1 MIEVTKKSARRSIM
15 TNHDTNATC
24 VAHLP
29 CPCCSP
35 TIEMVHVRSSILQGI
50 TRVHIVKPTCFPRS
64 TTTDNRR
71 GVRMKTPH
79 SARLDHTTRST
90 HASNVVHPPTTNTTV
105 TTTQYSTSVSH
116 NYFMFCFF
124 KYSFFYSTVSCE
136 YGTCITLFNQKI
148 YFFLETAFFLVV
160 FFLAFF
166 LAFFFGFLA
175 FFFLT
180 LFFFLT
186 AFFLFWL
193 LFLWGSLLDNL
204 VLAAVLGEITFGN
217 TTFECGVDEAPLLWV
232 STKSFLDGGE
242 GGSTTCLE
250 GGNGTGDSFFP

>member
-1 MIEVTKKSARRSIM
+1 M

-124 KYSFFYSTVSCE
+124 YIFFCLFNCE
-136 YGTCITLFNQKI
+136 YGITLS
-148 YFFLETAFFLVV
+148 
-160 FFLAFF
+160 
-166 LAFFFGFLA
+166 FFFFSSKN
-175 FFFLT
+175 
-180 LFFFLT
+180 
-186 AFFLFWL
+186 L
-193 LFLWGSLLDNL
+193 LFLGFCLFLGSLLL
-204 VLAAVLGEITFGN
+204 LGCLFLASLFLGGLFLGLLLSL
-217 TTFECGVDEAPLLWV
+217 LLWFLGFLLLD
-232 STKSFLDGGE
+232 SLLFLDRLFSFLA
-242 GGSTTCLE
+242 
-250 GGNGTGDSFFP
+250 SFSLGQPS